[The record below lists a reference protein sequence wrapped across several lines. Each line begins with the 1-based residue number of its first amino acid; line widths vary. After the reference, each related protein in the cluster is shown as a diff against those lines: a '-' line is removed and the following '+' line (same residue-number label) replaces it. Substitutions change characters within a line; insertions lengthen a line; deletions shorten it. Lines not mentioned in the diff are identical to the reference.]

1 LHVSARV
8 RARMRHVL
16 WVNGWPGIGGAER
29 AQLALFRELR
39 HRYQVSAMFSDGV
52 TPALEDATRALD
64 IHCSRA
70 PFTQLRQTL
79 EPSVLLR
86 FAKRCAASNWAVHRA
101 INQRRVDLVH
111 VTHLYDIPF
120 CALACR
126 SNRVPLFWWVE
137 DPEEYNAVNRFIT
150 NACRVDGY
158 AATSSAILRRLADGG
173 IRAPRRAMVPNPYDE
188 RIFVAHGEAL
198 ERAKAGLPVRVGYAG
213 LFVERKG
220 VLELCR
226 AFVELSRRVGKP
238 GVELWLAGGG
248 GGEYRAAME
257 QVLQEGAV
265 FDRVRFVEGL
275 KTPEQMLR
283 FYREIDIFVMLSK
296 GEGMSI
302 AMLESMASGLPAAIL
317 SPWGDDAIE
326 DGTTGI
332 CLRSDSPGSVAAAL
346 EPLVRDTEH
355 RLTMGAR
362 AAEHLRRRFS
372 APIVAERI
380 ATLYERLWATGTRA
394 SESGDGIDSG
404 PLRGQPPA
412 F

>member
-1 LHVSARV
+1 
-8 RARMRHVL
+8 MRHVL

-39 HRYQVSAMFSDGV
+39 RRYQVSAMFADGV

-64 IHCSRA
+64 ISCSRA

-79 EPSVLLR
+79 EPALLAR
-86 FAKRCAASNWAVHRA
+86 FARRCASANWAVHRA
-101 INQRRVDLVH
+101 IQERRVDLVH

-126 SNRVPLFWWVE
+126 THRVPLFWWVE

-150 NACRVDGY
+150 NACRVDAY
-158 AATSSAILRRLADGG
+158 AATSTAILQRLTQGG
-173 IRAPRRAMVPNPYDE
+173 IRARQRAMVPNPYDE
-188 RIFVAHGEAL
+188 TIFVPHHGSL
-198 ERAKAGLPVRVGYAG
+198 ERAKANLPVRVGYAG

-226 AFVELSRRVGKP
+226 AFVELSRRVGNAN
-238 GVELWLAGGG
+238 VELWLAGGG
-248 GGEYRAAME
+248 GGEYRAEME
-257 QVLQEGAV
+257 RVLRAGSV
-265 FDRVRFVEGL
+265 WDRVRFVEGL
-275 KTPEQMLR
+275 RAPEQMLS
-283 FYREIDIFVMLSK
+283 FYREIDLFVMLSK

-332 CLRSDSPGSVAAAL
+332 LLRSDHPDVVAAAL
-346 EPLVRDTEH
+346 EPLVRETER

-362 AAEHLRRRFS
+362 AAEHLRRNFS
-372 APIVAERI
+372 APLVAERI
-380 ATLYERLWATGTRA
+380 ATLYEGLWNARGRAT
-394 SESGDGIDSG
+394 ESVIDPG
-404 PLRGQPPA
+404 PLRGQPPT

>member
-1 LHVSARV
+1 
-8 RARMRHVL
+8 MKHVL

-39 HRYQVSAMFSDGV
+39 QRYQVSAMFADGV

-64 IHCSRA
+64 IPCSRA

-79 EPSVLLR
+79 EPTLLLR

-101 INQRRVDLVH
+101 INERRVDLVH

-158 AATSSAILRRLADGG
+158 AATSTAILQRLADGG
-173 IRAPRRAMVPNPYDE
+173 IRAKRRTMVPNPYDE
-188 RIFVAHGEAL
+188 TIFVPHGDSL

-226 AFVELSRRVGKP
+226 AFVELSRRLGNS

-257 QVLQEGAV
+257 RVLREGLV
-265 FDRVRFVEGL
+265 WDRVRFVEGL
-275 KTPEQMLR
+275 KTPEQMLS
-283 FYREIDIFVMLSK
+283 FYRQIDLFVMLSK

-332 CLRSDSPGSVAAAL
+332 WLRSERPDAVAAAL
-346 EPLVRDTEH
+346 EPLVRESER

-362 AAEHLRRRFS
+362 AAEHLRRNFS
-372 APIVAERI
+372 SPIVAERI
-380 ATLYERLWATGTRA
+380 ATLYERLWATRGRA
-394 SESGDGIDSG
+394 PETVDGIDPG
-404 PLRGQPPA
+404 PLRGQPPT